1 MTEEQRARSQYDHK
15 QAINSIILWKAHL
28 LRTVVQEKAKQD
40 VLTNLN
46 KESTLLIMDWAMKFL
61 PMNFRERMD
70 DFYSKGGRSWH
81 VTCSI
86 KRASEDEDRVEVDTF
101 VHIFDSC
108 TQDWF
113 SVASIVEH
121 VLSVIKMEDPSI
133 TKFFLRSDNAG
144 CYHNTE
150 LLLSLKAVGK
160 DMEWSLSTMI
170 SLIRNLA
177 KTFATVQLPR

>member
-1 MTEEQRARSQYDHK
+1 M
-15 QAINSIILWKAHL
+15 
-28 LRTVVQEKAKQD
+28 
-40 VLTNLN
+40 
-46 KESTLLIMDWAMKFL
+46 
-61 PMNFRERMD
+61 
-70 DFYSKGGRSWH
+70 
-81 VTCSI
+81 TCSI
-86 KRASEDEDRVEVDTF
+86 KRASEDEGRVEVDKF

-121 VLSVIKMEDPSI
+121 VLSVIRMEDPSI

-150 LLLSLKAVGK
+150 LLLSLKAMGK

-177 KTFATVQLPR
+177 KMFATVQLPR